1 MKPAILL
8 PLFLLLYGLN
18 VTFSQNQK
26 TKSTI
31 SETESAL
38 LDLISKDTI
47 NPLQIK
53 LDGDVFKFGLQ
64 VLTNSKISLLKN
76 KKEIYIQPLGTGKL
90 YQVVKEQKGG
100 QQKNTYQLTRIDSTF
115 FNGAN
120 FHAINF
126 FMNDTL
132 FQYGGDGYWHVRGI
146 VTYFSK
152 KTHEWEL
159 YNSSRL
165 VVALDDENYNI
176 VYHIDKNNNRI
187 YLSNAFSQFDFPN
200 TFNLKTI
207 DSVYEF
213 DTHTHQW
220 TTLGHTNPK
229 LTSIIE
235 SAGTSHYQM
244 NNYSVI
250 QNQLELLWADFG
262 ANTFGKFDKKSNSE
276 FKETWLSIYLN
287 NTNYQ
292 GLKFCL
298 GNTLYLT
305 KLDEQGI
312 FSYKT
317 FDISKAQ
324 FDLSD
329 QNPIY
334 LPTNQL
340 LQLLSH
346 HIIDIAL
353 YIVLALVTIAI
364 TIYWLKRRNTK
375 NVLHKEVS
383 HILNNHFFESL
394 TVIEKELIEVLYEYH
409 LKGSLISTKLINKII
424 GVQNKDTM
432 TQNKNRSDYFLKIN
446 QKFKFATHKEL
457 PLIIKTRDELD
468 KRQFNYGLQE
478 AYLSELAILIKK

>member
-8 PLFLLLYGLN
+8 PLFLLLYGVN
-18 VTFSQNQK
+18 VAFSQNQK

-31 SETESAL
+31 NETESAL
-38 LDLISKDTI
+38 LDIISKDTI

-53 LDGDVFKFGLQ
+53 LDGEVFKFGLQ

-90 YQVVKEQKGG
+90 FLVQKYQIAGE
-100 QQKNTYQLTRIDSTF
+100 KNSYQLIRVDSTF

-165 VVALDDENYNI
+165 VVALDDENNNI

-200 TFNLKTI
+200 SSNIKSI

-213 DTHTHQW
+213 NTHTHQW
-220 TTLGHTNPK
+220 TTLGQTNPK
-229 LTSIIE
+229 LTAIIE
-235 SAGTSHYQM
+235 SAGLSHYQM
-244 NNYSVI
+244 NNYSII
-250 QNQLELLWADFG
+250 QNQLELLWADFRS
-262 ANTFGKFDKKSNSE
+262 NTFGKFNKRSNNE
-276 FKETWLSIYLN
+276 FKETWLSVYLN
-287 NTNYQ
+287 NTKYQ
-292 GLKFCL
+292 SLQFCL

-305 KLDEQGI
+305 KVNEEGK
-312 FSYKT
+312 FSFKT
-317 FDISKAQ
+317 FYISKAQ
-324 FDLSD
+324 FELND

-346 HIIDIAL
+346 HIIDITL
-353 YIVLALVTIAI
+353 YIVLGLITIAI
-364 TIYWLKRRNTK
+364 AIYWLKKRNKKTEL
-375 NVLHKEVS
+375 NQEVS

-394 TVIEKELIEVLYEYH
+394 TVIEKELIEVIYEHH
-409 LKGSLISTKLINKII
+409 LKGGLISTKLINKII
-424 GVQNKDTM
+424 GVQNKDVM

-457 PLIIKTRDELD
+457 PLIIKTRDGLD